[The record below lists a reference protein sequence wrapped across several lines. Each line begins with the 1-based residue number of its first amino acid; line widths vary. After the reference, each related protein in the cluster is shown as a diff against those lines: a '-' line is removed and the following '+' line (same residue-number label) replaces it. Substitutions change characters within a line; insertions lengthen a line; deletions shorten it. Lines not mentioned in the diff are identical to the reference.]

1 MEINCVSCGFKVDLT
16 DSYDNYQGQ
25 VKCFACGAILDITT
39 QNGNV
44 CSVTLAEGLAE
55 PPVEEVIEVVRVFD
69 QPHV

>member
-1 MEINCVSCGFKVDLT
+1 MEINCVSCGFKVDLA

-39 QNGNV
+39 LEGNV

-69 QPHV
+69 QAHV